1 MKKVLTLA
9 LVVCMLLSVIPMA
22 VSAEA
27 IVEPTTKHVA
37 PTAPE
42 GTTTVYVASSDATRN
57 TEYPEGTEQ
66 NPYNNFEAAY
76 VAAVKATN
84 ATADRKIV
92 VIGTVYA
99 YVSDT
104 IDNDV
109 DTNTSLVYKADNHTR
124 FCLGR
129 NLDEIEGTVYIC
141 GADNSGAINFKHNSN
156 DAATLITL
164 GADTVFS
171 NIKFQN
177 SNSKTIWINAGYY
190 DLTMGEGIT
199 KDCGTFSVTGSY
211 WNKNDSAYANA
222 AKDGV
227 VVSIYSGTYNDIY
240 AANRSNT
247 DQNVNTDESIELNIY
262 GGTINKIFGN
272 HKDASAKTTDN
283 CIITIN
289 LWGGNFYDR
298 NTSSNVASINGYCT
312 DDTIYLY
319 IWNGYIPKSI
329 TTNNTEYEITPKNF
343 DNGNGAGE
351 NRFELAYVG
360 VQNTEKFTVTPEQGD
375 AYEAY
380 SVRFVGVV
388 DKLEYD
394 EIGFK
399 ITGSNGE
406 DYSFACKTVYS
417 SILGD
422 DEDVSA
428 AELGGN
434 YIFAATVYNIPV
446 DYNGN
451 ITFTVQPYTRV
462 GKTRTYGTAYDVT
475 YNEGGHVS
483 SVAVAAN

>member
-22 VSAEA
+22 VSAET
-27 IVEPTTKHVA
+27 IVEPETTHVA

-57 TEYPEGTEQ
+57 TEYPEGTEE
-66 NPYNNFEAAY
+66 NPYNNFETAY

-99 YVSDT
+99 YASDT
-104 IDNDV
+104 IDTDV
-109 DTNTSLVYKADNHTR
+109 DTNTSLVYKADKHTR

-240 AANRSNT
+240 AANRSGS

-262 GGTINKIFGN
+262 GGTINKVFGN
-272 HKDASAKTTDN
+272 SSGASNYTTDN
-283 CIITIN
+283 CEITIN
-289 LWGGNFYDR
+289 MWGGTVSTEVN
-298 NTSSNVASINGYCT
+298 AYCT
-312 DDTIYLY
+312 ADTIYLY
-319 IWNGYIPKSI
+319 LWNGYIPKKADS
-329 TTNNTEYEITPKNF
+329 TELTPINF
-343 DNGNGAGE
+343 DNGSGAGE

-388 DKLEYD
+388 DKYEDYN

-399 ITGSNGE
+399 ITGSNGK

-417 SILGD
+417 SIQGD
-422 DEDVSA
+422 GEDVSA
-428 AELGGN
+428 AALGGN
-434 YIFAATVYNIPV
+434 YIFAATVYYIPTTK
-446 DYNGN
+446 DDNNYN

-462 GKTRTYGTAYDVT
+462 GETYTYGTAYDVT
-475 YNEGGHVS
+475 YNAGVHVS